1 MYVESTG
8 VGIDT
13 PGVQDTSHEDK
24 NNECEDDAKSEI
36 LDKDIP
42 EDDVHHPHLT
52 SPTEQ
57 WI

>member
-1 MYVESTG
+1 MVIKTL
-8 VGIDT
+8 
-13 PGVQDTSHEDK
+13 GVQDK

>member
-24 NNECEDDAKSEI
+24 NNECEDDYTREI
-36 LDKDIP
+36 SYKGILAEDI
-42 EDDVHHPHLT
+42 HHPHIT
-52 SPTEQ
+52 SPIEKQ
-57 WI
+57 I